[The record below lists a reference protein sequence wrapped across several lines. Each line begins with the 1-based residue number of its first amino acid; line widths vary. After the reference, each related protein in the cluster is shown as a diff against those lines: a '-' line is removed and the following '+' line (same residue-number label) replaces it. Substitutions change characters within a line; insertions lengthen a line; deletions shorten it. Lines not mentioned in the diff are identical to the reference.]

1 VQRVEPD
8 PPAAASAAPPRR
20 CMLLLL
26 LLLRCCMLL
35 LPAGGG
41 AMRWAGRGVAD
52 QQKACMVNRKKV
64 NLSLILQ
71 PYESM
76 RVQQ

>member
-26 LLLRCCMLL
+26 LLRCMLL

>member
-1 VQRVEPD
+1 
-8 PPAAASAAPPRR
+8 
-20 CMLLLL
+20 MLLLL
-26 LLLRCCMLL
+26 LLRCMLL